1 MNLLL
6 MYFCKVNIA
15 IALFYLMY
23 RLFFIKDTFWE
34 VRRYYLLS
42 SVLLSF
48 AYPFI
53 SIGSWFIQQDA
64 VNSMIVKYA
73 LLPEMNVGTV
83 QHSTIFS
90 FENLALILYGF
101 GVVVLLIRM
110 LIQLISILLI
120 RFRHKKQLFQGKSV
134 IVLENEIT
142 PFSFFGWVFLN
153 PSLHSE
159 HETSEILAH
168 ELTHVRQGHS
178 FDVII
183 GELVTVLCWLNPFTW
198 FLKNEIRQNLEYI
211 ADNQVVESGFNS
223 KNYQYHLLQLSFQS
237 LQFNLGNKFNV
248 SPLKKR
254 ITMMNQ
260 QKTSKAGLL
269 KYLIIVPL
277 ALALILSSN
286 AETLFNRAKES
297 LGNNYLNW
305 RTSKIIDNQ
314 QSTLSSAN
322 IVVSNEAIPQQVSVS
337 EDVKQAV
344 PAVSVTPVND
354 KTDHDKVYQVV
365 EKMPEFPGGIQMLMK
380 YLSQNIKYPEEAQK
394 SGIEGKVICQF
405 VITKEGMVD
414 NVNVIRSVHPS
425 LDAEAIRVL
434 KAMPIWIPGEQKGT
448 KVNVQYVL
456 PINFKL
462 GEVKSTDLKNNAV
475 IILDGIQQPAGF
487 DIKSIKPENIS
498 LINVL
503 KPTDEKQKEQ
513 LISKYGKDAVNGV
526 IEIKTKRQ

>member
-1 MNLLL
+1 MNVPL

-48 AYPFI
+48 AYPLI
-53 SIGSWFIQQDA
+53 SIGSWFIKQEA
-64 VNSMIVKYA
+64 VNSMIVKFA

-83 QHSTIFS
+83 HHSTILS
-90 FENLALILYGF
+90 FENLALILYGV

-110 LIQLISILLI
+110 LIQLISILFI
-120 RFRHKKQLFQGKSV
+120 RSRHKKQWVQGKSV
-134 IVLENEIT
+134 IVLENKVT

-159 HETSEILAH
+159 HEVSEILAH

-183 GELVTVLCWLNPFTW
+183 GEMLTVLFWFNPFTW
-198 FLKNEIRQNLEYI
+198 LLKNEIRQNLEFL
-211 ADNQVVESGFNS
+211 ADNQVIESGFNS

-269 KYLIIVPL
+269 KYLIIAPL

-297 LGNNYLNW
+297 LGNKNLNW
-305 RTSKIIDNQ
+305 RTIETIDNQ
-314 QSTLSSAN
+314 QSIRSTAN
-322 IVVSNEAIPQQVSVS
+322 IVDTNEAIPQQVSVTKN
-337 EDVKQAV
+337 VKQAV
-344 PAVSVTPVND
+344 SAVSVPADNNQ
-354 KTDHDKVYQVV
+354 TDQDKVYQVV

-380 YLSQNIKYPEEAQK
+380 YLSENIKYPEEAQK
-394 SGIEGKVICQF
+394 LGIEGKVICQF
-405 VITKEGMVD
+405 VITKEGKVD
-414 NVNVIRSVHPS
+414 DVNVIRSVHPS

-475 IILDGIQQPAGF
+475 IILDGNQQPAGF

-498 LINVL
+498 SVNVL

-513 LISKYGKDAVNGV
+513 LISTYGKDAVNGV
-526 IEIKTKRQ
+526 IEIKTKRH